1 MSRDLVSVII
11 PAYRRVDTIER
22 AVRSALDQNHAE
34 VEVVVVDDHSEDG
47 TVETVEAIGDGRV
60 TVLAH
65 PQNRGGNA
73 ARRTAIEHSLGRYLA
88 FLDADDVWFPD
99 KLSAQL
105 ERLAQVGPK
114 YQMVYTWFES
124 ELPDG
129 SIAPPRRSLVE
140 GVATPQLLMSNFV
153 GTFSTVLVSREAY
166 DRAGGVD
173 PTLPACQDWEFY
185 LRVNRDSGIA
195 CVPRVLVRYWRGD
208 HDPTRISSSGSRV
221 AAGHAE
227 MYRRLGPQLRQLPLG
242 EAVAARRYL
251 LETVANQAA
260 TAELMGMAVRIPP
273 DEWTPG
279 AMRFV
284 GHMLA
289 RSVRKRFLPA
299 SGAV

>member
-11 PAYRRVDTIER
+11 PAYRRVDAIER

-73 ARRTAIEHSLGRYLA
+73 ARRTAIEHSRGRYLA

-105 ERLAQVGPK
+105 ERLAQVGPISRWSTPGSRASSP
-114 YQMVYTWFES
+114 MVRSLRPVARLSRGWR
-124 ELPDG
+124 
-129 SIAPPRRSLVE
+129 RRSCSCPTSS
-140 GVATPQLLMSNFV
+140 AP
-153 GTFSTVLVSREAY
+153 SRPCSSRGRRTTA
-166 DRAGGVD
+166 RAGSTPPCPRARTGSSI
-173 PTLPACQDWEFY
+173 C
-185 LRVNRDSGIA
+185 RVNRDSGIA

-221 AAGHAE
+221 AAGHA
-227 MYRRLGPQLRQLPLG
+227 RDVSPTRP
-242 EAVAARRYL
+242 
-251 LETVANQAA
+251 TTAA
-260 TAELMGMAVRIPP
+260 TPP
-273 DEWTPG
+273 
-279 AMRFV
+279 R
-284 GHMLA
+284 
-289 RSVRKRFLPA
+289 RSRRRAALP
-299 SGAV
+299 S